1 MAKLISEKY
10 RQKFHLEPPEGWLND
25 PNGLCFFN
33 NEYHVYFQYSPER
46 ADGHSDRG
54 WGHFHGKNLFNMT
67 FDKAVLMPDIPE
79 DSHGAYSGS
88 AVVKNNI
95 LHIFY
100 TGNVKLPGDYD
111 YVTAGREANVIHV
124 TSENAVNMSEK
135 KVVLRNED
143 YPAFCSCHVRDPKVW
158 LDGDVWKMVLGARTL
173 EDKGCVLFYES
184 RDLENWAYKS
194 VVIKDNYGYM
204 WECPDY
210 FELCGKSFLSVCP
223 QGLEA
228 YDTKFQN
235 LNQSGYFTVDGDALG
250 KFTEWDMGFDFYA
263 PQTFVDHQGRRILI
277 GWLGMD
283 TSEYGNATTEL
294 GWQHCLT
301 MPREIRLGK
310 DGKLTQNPLKE
321 FENFRKTYRKIHESE
336 RMKVNLPFELE
347 GKITEN
353 ISLDFDE
360 KLVFSYNKNSRI
372 FEMKFGDKHYGF
384 GRTTR
389 KVPLETLR
397 NIRMIVD
404 MSSIEIYMNDGETV
418 LSTRFYPDE
427 KSIFLKINGFDGNLY
442 QLCNDKEA

>member
-1 MAKLISEKY
+1 MAKIISEKY

-33 NEYHVYFQYSPER
+33 DEYQVYFQYSPER

-54 WGHFHGKNLFNMT
+54 WGHFHGKNLFDMT

-88 AVVKNNI
+88 AVVKDNI

-100 TGNVKLPGDYD
+100 TGNVKLSGDYD

-135 KVVLRNED
+135 KIVLRNRD

-173 EDKGCVLFYES
+173 DDKGCVLFYES
-184 RDLENWAYKS
+184 HDLENWEYKT
-194 VVIKDNYGYM
+194 VVIKENYGYM

-210 FELCGKSFLSVCP
+210 FELEGRGFLSVCP
-223 QGLEA
+223 QGLETF
-228 YDTKFQN
+228 DTKFQN
-235 LNQSGYFTVDGDALG
+235 LYQSGYFTAEKNNLG
-250 KFTEWDMGFDFYA
+250 EFTEWDMGFDFYA

-277 GWLGMD
+277 GWFGMD
-283 TSEYGNATTEL
+283 TPEYGNATTEL

-301 MPREIRLGK
+301 LPREIRLEK

-321 FENFRKTYRKIHESE
+321 FENLRKTYRKIHESE
-336 RMKVNLPFELE
+336 RIKVNLPFELE
-347 GKITEN
+347 GKISEN
-353 ISLDFDE
+353 FSMNFDK
-360 KLVFSYNKNSRI
+360 KLVFSYDENSRI
-372 FEMKFGDKHYGF
+372 FEMKFNDKHYGY
-384 GRTTR
+384 GRTVR
-389 KVPLETLR
+389 KAPLENPE

-404 MSSIEIYMNDGETV
+404 MSSIEIYLNNGETV

-427 KSIFLKINGFDGNLY
+427 ESIFLEMSGFEGNLY
-442 QLCNDKEA
+442 QL